1 MIYVATQGSEFS
13 YKIYL
18 QFNEYCIFW
27 RELDLQLLFSNLVP
41 RTFPRAWLSTTARK
55 RIKAL
60 KRVINKSEAMEK
72 CDNLLIAPGWFRTP
86 GPRVWDSASY
96 QWTSD
101 SIFQRYFIM
110 PGSSFGFHKQKF
122 LARVDWSRFST
133 NPRLSGIKTYWLLW
147 SLTRFRAKP
156 ATQLWN
162 PDNHTMILCQVNC
175 HFNRLGKYNINN
187 NNFVQK

>member
-1 MIYVATQGSEFS
+1 MIYVATQGNEYS

-27 RELDLQLLFSNLVP
+27 RELDLQLLSSNLVP
-41 RTFPRAWLSTTARK
+41 KTFPRGWLSTTACK

-60 KRVINKSEAMEK
+60 KRAINKSKVMEK
-72 CDNLLIAPGWFRTP
+72 CDNLPIAPGWFRTP

-110 PGSSFGFHKQKF
+110 PGSSFGFHKQIF
-122 LARVDWSRFST
+122 LGRVDWSRFST
-133 NPRLSGIKTYWLLW
+133 NPRLSGIKTYRLPW
-147 SLTRFRAKP
+147 SLTRLALSL
-156 ATQLWN
+156 QLNCRTRITIQWF
-162 PDNHTMILCQVNC
+162 DVKLIVILTV
-175 HFNRLGKYNINN
+175 LENIT
-187 NNFVQK
+187 